1 MFAVCGERA
10 ENGFSDCAECRRC
23 IQNGENRAES
33 KRNSQKQESKQ
44 TEISSFLQK
53 GDGVFIGMLYF
64 VSIWVRII
72 S

>member
-1 MFAVCGERA
+1 MCGARTEI
-10 ENGFSDCAECRRC
+10 GFSDCAECRRC

-33 KRNSQKQESKQ
+33 KRNSQKQEFKQ

-53 GDGVFIGMLYF
+53 GCGVFIGMLYF
-64 VSIWVRII
+64 VSIEARII